1 MITINIDSSV
11 VEYTFTREIIFALG
25 FGAIREKDELVV
37 YKNRTSYSLYTK
49 ITDNEKVW
57 ALSIGE
63 GYFSACLCKDGL
75 KGSNAPWMEMVD
87 FRQLLGLIVKRYSPE
102 FKPRPSEF
110 IGRGR
115 TQQHFID
122 EYWTEIMRMQ
132 DENPDSEMFETFRF
146 ISGANV

>member
-11 VEYTFTREIIFALG
+11 VEYTFAREIIFALG

-37 YKNRTSYSLYTK
+37 YKNRTSFSLYTK
-49 ITDNEKVW
+49 ITDNEKVC
-57 ALSIGE
+57 ALSIDE
-63 GYFSACLCKDGL
+63 GYFSECLCNDRL
-75 KGSNAPWMEMVD
+75 NGSSAPWMELVD
-87 FRQLLGLIVKRYSPE
+87 FRKLLGLIVKRYSPE
-102 FKPRPSEF
+102 FNPRPSEF

-132 DENPDSEMFETFRF
+132 DENPDSEMFEEFRF
-146 ISGANV
+146 VSGNQS